1 MHTQTN
7 NISHV
12 TAENNS
18 SIINNNGAKFDKLE
32 IIFKEPSMQ
41 PIFSL
46 KHYNFNDP
54 YLIGYLAV
62 YSLFALIS
70 IFYPMP
76 LYAILIFFTTLFLP
90 FARIIQIMEVV
101 HVYNHF
107 FSYNGK
113 LIRFSVVKKL
123 EEKGHRLKIEF
134 IDEIENSDLPKEIVF
149 IKKEELAMFKKQYN
163 ISKEALR
170 FLKDQ
175 L

>member
-7 NISHV
+7 NISRV
-12 TAENNS
+12 KAEGNS
-18 SIINNNGAKFDKLE
+18 NIINNREAEIYEQK
-32 IIFKEPSMQ
+32 IIFEEPLMQ
-41 PIFSL
+41 PVFSL
-46 KHYNFNDP
+46 KHYNFNDS
-54 YLIGYLAV
+54 YLIGYLAI

-70 IFYPMP
+70 IFNPMP
-76 LYAILIFFTTLFLP
+76 LYAILIFFATLFLP

-113 LIRFSVVKKL
+113 LINFSVVKKL

>member
-1 MHTQTN
+1 MHIQTN
-7 NISHV
+7 TISHAK
-12 TAENNS
+12 AENNS
-18 SIINNNGAKFDKLE
+18 SIISNKGAKIDELNV
-32 IIFKEPSMQ
+32 IFEEPSMQ

-70 IFYPMP
+70 IFNPMP

>member
-7 NISHV
+7 NISRV
-12 TAENNS
+12 KIEGNS
-18 SIINNNGAKFDKLE
+18 SLINNTGTQIDKVKF
-32 IIFKEPSMQ
+32 IFEEPSMQ

-54 YLIGYLAV
+54 YLMGYLAI
-62 YSLFALIS
+62 YFLFALIS
-70 IFYPMP
+70 IFNPML

-113 LIRFSVVKKL
+113 LINFSVIKKL

-163 ISKEALR
+163 ISKEALK